1 MNPLSILYLL
11 FGFTANTHG
20 YNMNPGCWKGDILLA
35 MPNPNYT
42 FVIRVRPKLPVNHLF
57 KNMNPHAEI
66 LQVKTI
72 DAL

>member
-11 FGFTANTHG
+11 FGFTINTQG
-20 YNMNPGCWKGDILLA
+20 YNMNPGCWKGDILLSK
-35 MPNPNYT
+35 PNPNYT

-57 KNMNPHAEI
+57 KSMNPHAEI